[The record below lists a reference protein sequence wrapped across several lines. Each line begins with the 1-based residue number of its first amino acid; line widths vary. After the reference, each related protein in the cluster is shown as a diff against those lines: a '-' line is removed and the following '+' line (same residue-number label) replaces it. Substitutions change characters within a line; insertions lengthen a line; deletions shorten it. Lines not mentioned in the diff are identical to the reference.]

1 MKLTPPPPD
10 GRSGGVGWPV
20 WRGGATAMTAMT
32 GRRRTAPAGRARGRA
47 GQQQGGGLGALGL
60 TCVLAALGGGR
71 AAESPNIVFIMADD
85 LGFGEVGT
93 YSAGS
98 PNGRIA
104 TPNLDWY
111 FSQGGIR
118 FTNAYA
124 GYTVCAPSRTTLMT
138 GRHSGNFEP
147 NGLDGEHLAP
157 GQEITLAEVLKRAG
171 YRTALFGKSAPLTE
185 PVLSGFD
192 YFLGQVDQADCHNM
206 YPCTLDS
213 GRGRESYPLP
223 LNQKAPSRTAC
234 MEAPDFY
241 NYTTDIFVDRALSW
255 LDGVSAQEDPFFL
268 YLSLT
273 VPHAGGWGDNQET
286 GNPVPSDLQYAGQ
299 EGWPDVEKD
308 HAASVTYMDA
318 KIGEVMGRLQALGKD
333 ENTLVLFASDN
344 GAHLEGGHSH
354 TFFNSTGG
362 LRGHKRSMYEGG
374 VRSPSMARWPS
385 RVKAGSVSH
394 EPWAFWDVLPT
405 LADVAGASA
414 LVPLGL
420 DGRSFYP
427 TLLNQ
432 SSGGEERMFY
442 FTGKGDWAGDGT
454 VGTGASGSRY
464 PTRKSAV
471 TTYAVRTGRWK
482 AIGLECHGEPSGGD
496 PMELYDLEADPF
508 EKHDIADT
516 AAGQS
521 LLKDIKVKLISDRL
535 SCKCFQC

>member
-1 MKLTPPPPD
+1 
-10 GRSGGVGWPV
+10 
-20 WRGGATAMTAMT
+20 
-32 GRRRTAPAGRARGRA
+32 
-47 GQQQGGGLGALGL
+47 
-60 TCVLAALGGGR
+60 
-71 AAESPNIVFIMADD
+71 

-111 FSQGGIR
+111 FSQGGMR

-344 GAHLEGGHSH
+344 GAHLEGG
-354 TFFNSTGG
+354 
-362 LRGHKRSMYEGG
+362 
-374 VRSPSMARWPS
+374 
-385 RVKAGSVSH
+385 
-394 EPWAFWDVLPT
+394 
-405 LADVAGASA
+405 
-414 LVPLGL
+414 
-420 DGRSFYP
+420 
-427 TLLNQ
+427 
-432 SSGGEERMFY
+432 
-442 FTGKGDWAGDGT
+442 
-454 VGTGASGSRY
+454 
-464 PTRKSAV
+464 
-471 TTYAVRTGRWK
+471 
-482 AIGLECHGEPSGGD
+482 
-496 PMELYDLEADPF
+496 
-508 EKHDIADT
+508 
-516 AAGQS
+516 
-521 LLKDIKVKLISDRL
+521 
-535 SCKCFQC
+535 